1 MVLQHEGLSG
11 LRERVSAVLRR
22 WRPSRGSA
30 ARSRVAIATNLLPA
44 AILVA
49 AFISIDPR
57 SDWSRP
63 ELLAALAAIGT
74 LALLAEVRLTRAGA
88 GTYFDSTIVLAL
100 IALAIGGPLPAL
112 VVWLIP
118 DLISRFVL
126 RLDPRFSP
134 GQVATV
140 TSYGFALLAGEGI
153 LALADAP
160 SATSQAPALYTV
172 GLAMLAANFAVAR
185 LAYAPFY
192 QGISPNSVV
201 HTELLPLIPGML
213 VMILIGVAT
222 ELLLAPLGVLALV
235 LLAGVI
241 LLPQALVNRLAE
253 ARSIAALDR
262 AEATRIYAG
271 ALADALALP
280 RRERRL
286 VGCAARLP
294 PIDRRPDGDSLRG
307 YSLAEILDA
316 KVAGLHLDER
326 WDGGGSPA
334 GLPAEAIPQASRIL
348 AVARSWSAL
357 TAGDTAELPHG
368 EAMLALAA
376 QAGGQL
382 DPHIV
387 AAAAE
392 IVADEEAFVPDPR
405 FEPKL
410 HRLPLPRPIRR
421 VALPAV
427 LPSISELG

>member
-1 MVLQHEGLSG
+1 MLLQQEGSPG
-11 LRERVSAVLRR
+11 LRDRVSAVLGR
-22 WRPSRGSA
+22 WRPRRGSN
-30 ARSRVAIATNLLPA
+30 ARARVAIAFNLLPA
-44 AILVA
+44 AILA
-49 AFISIDPR
+49 AALIWIEPR
-57 SDWSRP
+57 GDWSRP

-88 GTYFDSTIVLAL
+88 GTYFDATIVLAL

-118 DLISRFVL
+118 DLVSRFVL

-160 SATSQAPALYTV
+160 SATSQAPALYSA
-172 GLAMLAANFAVAR
+172 GLAMLAVNFAVAR
-185 LAYAPFY
+185 LSYAPFY
-192 QGISPNSVV
+192 QGMSPSSIVR
-201 HTELLPLIPGML
+201 TDLLPLLPAVL

-222 ELLLAPLGVLALV
+222 ALLLAPLGVLALA

-241 LLPQALVNRLAE
+241 LLPQAVVERLAE

-271 ALADALALP
+271 ALADVLALS

-286 VGCAARLP
+286 VDCAARLP
-294 PIDRRPDGDSLRG
+294 PIRPRADDALRG
-307 YSLAEILDA
+307 YSLAEVLAA
-316 KVAGLHLDER
+316 KVADLHLDER

-348 AVARSWSAL
+348 AVARAWSAL
-357 TAGDTAELPHG
+357 TASGTAKLPHG
-368 EAMLALAA
+368 EAMLALGA
-376 QAGGQL
+376 QSGRQL
-382 DPHIV
+382 DPHVV

-392 IVADEEAFVPDPR
+392 IVAEEAGFVPDPR

-427 LPSISELG
+427 LPRISESG

>member
-1 MVLQHEGLSG
+1 MLLQHEGSSG
-11 LRERVSAVLRR
+11 LRMRVSAVLRR

-30 ARSRVAIATNLLPA
+30 ARSRVAIAFNLLPA

-49 AFISIDPR
+49 AFISIETR

-126 RLDPRFSP
+126 RLNPRFSP

-140 TSYGFALLAGEGI
+140 TSYGFALLAGGGI

-160 SATSQAPALYTV
+160 SATSQAPALYTA
-172 GLAMLAANFAVAR
+172 GLAMLAVHFAVAR
-185 LAYAPFY
+185 LVYAPFY
-192 QGISPNSVV
+192 QGISPSSLVR
-201 HTELLPLIPGML
+201 TELLPLTPLVLLML
-213 VMILIGVAT
+213 LIGVAT
-222 ELLLAPLGVLALV
+222 AVLLAPLGVLALA

-241 LLPQALVNRLAE
+241 LLPQALVTRLAQT
-253 ARSIAALDR
+253 RSVAALDR
-262 AEATRIYAG
+262 AEATRVYAG

-286 VGCAARLP
+286 VDCAARLP
-294 PIDRRPDGDSLRG
+294 PIRRHPDETLRG
-307 YSLAEILDA
+307 YSLAEILAA
-316 KVAGLHLDER
+316 KVAILHLEER
-326 WDGGGSPA
+326 WDGAGLPA
-334 GLPAEAIPQASRIL
+334 GLPAEAIPRVSRIL
-348 AVARSWSAL
+348 AVAQAWSKL
-357 TAGDTAELPHG
+357 TASDTAELPHG

-376 QAGGQL
+376 QAGRQL
-382 DPHIV
+382 DPNVV

-392 IVADEEAFVPDPR
+392 IVAEEEAFVPDPR

-410 HRLPLPRPIRR
+410 HRLPLPRPVRR
-421 VALPAV
+421 VALPVV
-427 LPSISELG
+427 LPRISGSG